1 MNDFLKDLFVAAAR
15 RKQDALAEYEDDDLN
30 NFFDEARDEPKQALV
45 EMARQILDNLE
56 SQNLVGDYCR
66 RTGLSAKSLE
76 KVQVYVK
83 KNKSELAA
91 LKSFGFVEGDDRY
104 LGMSWAVRSVFFS
117 RKDEFKNQKKYAV
130 LNVDVSKNEGKEKL
144 VLTCSKEGVLRIK
157 DKLAELDKEIRAMFG
172 NEGNSQ

>member
-15 RKQDALAEYEDDDLN
+15 RKQDLLAEYEDDDLN
-30 NFFDEARDEPKQALV
+30 NFFDEAREQPKLV
-45 EMARQILDNLE
+45 LVDMACQILDNLDN
-56 SQNLVGDYCR
+56 QNQVSDSCR

-76 KVQVYVK
+76 KVLTYVK
-83 KNKSELAA
+83 KNKSELAS
-91 LKSFGFVEGDDRY
+91 LKSFGYVEGDDRY

-130 LNVDVSKNEGKEKL
+130 LNVDVCKNEGKEKL

-172 NEGNSQ
+172 NEGNSE

>member
-15 RKQDALAEYEDDDLN
+15 RKQGSLAEYEDDDLN
-30 NFFDEARDEPKQALV
+30 NFFDEARGEPKQALV
-45 EMARQILDNLE
+45 DLARQILDNLE
-56 SQNLVGDYCR
+56 NQNLLSDCCR
-66 RTGLSAKSLE
+66 RTGLSTKSLE
-76 KVQVYVK
+76 KVLAYVK

-91 LKSFGFVEGDDRY
+91 LKSFGYVEGDDRY

-117 RKDEFKNQKKYAV
+117 RADEFKNQKKYAV
-130 LNVDVSKNEGKEKL
+130 LNVDVSKDEGKEKL

-172 NEGNSQ
+172 GERNSE